1 MSDRAN
7 LGKFLKQVIHWRWD
21 EFVRAEKDPQYS
33 PLQHTVFSLI
43 RACADGKLGA
53 IKLSIKRVD
62 GNLETP
68 VNIVY
73 PRIFFRYPYAKEVEA
88 PATIAGLEAGVPG
101 VDVPTP
107 DEFDE
112 PEVTIEEEKL
122 TIGLRETLEKMA
134 ETPDS
139 RVVPLV
145 LHKKQETEEL
155 LAANLDAEVKNSPQ
169 VKSVIAANLLNLAI
183 SESNFEAITEVFDQ
197 IDGKLVETIRFL
209 GDDMFM
215 DQYAEIAPYGSVL
228 NEDGIYV
235 YERKDIA
242 GIWEQ
247 KFQSSKK
254 LSST

>member
-73 PRIFFRYPYAKEVEA
+73 PKIYFRYPYAKEVAGA
-88 PATIAGLEAGVPG
+88 PVAEIASGDA
-101 VDVPTP
+101 PTP
-107 DEFDE
+107 EEFDE
-112 PEVTIEEEKL
+112 PEVTIEDEKL
-122 TIGLRETLEKMA
+122 TLGLRETLEKMA
-134 ETPDS
+134 DTPDS

-145 LHKKQETEEL
+145 LHKKKEVEEAL
-155 LAANLDAEVKNSPQ
+155 EINLDAELEYAPQ

-183 SESNFEAITEVFDQ
+183 SENNFEAITEVFDQ
-197 IDGKLVETIRFL
+197 IDGKLVETIKFL
-209 GDDMFM
+209 GDDMYM
-215 DQYAEIAPYGSVL
+215 DQYAEIAPAGSVL
-228 NEDGIYV
+228 NEDGIYIW
-235 YERKDIA
+235 ENKEIA
-242 GIWEQ
+242 RLWEQ
-247 KFQSSKK
+247 KFASSKK
-254 LSST
+254 LSSI

>member
-21 EFVRAEKDPQYS
+21 EFVRAEKDPKYS
-33 PLQHTVFSLI
+33 PLQHTVFSLV

-73 PRIFFRYPYAKEVEA
+73 PKIFFRYPYAKSVAAPEA
-88 PATIAGLEAGVPG
+88 VAGIEDGTPG
-101 VDVPTP
+101 VDVPKP

-112 PEVTIEEEKL
+112 PEVTIEDEKL
-122 TIGLRETLEKMA
+122 TLGLRETLNKMA
-134 ETPDS
+134 DTPDS

-145 LHKKQETEEL
+145 LMKKKETEEAL
-155 LAANLDAEVKNSPQ
+155 ESNPDAELEYAPQ

-197 IDGKLVETIRFL
+197 IDGKLVETVRFL

-228 NEDGIYV
+228 NDDGV
-235 YERKDIA
+235 YIWENKEIA
-242 GIWEQ
+242 RLWEQ
-247 KFQSSKK
+247 KFQSNKK
-254 LSST
+254 LSNS